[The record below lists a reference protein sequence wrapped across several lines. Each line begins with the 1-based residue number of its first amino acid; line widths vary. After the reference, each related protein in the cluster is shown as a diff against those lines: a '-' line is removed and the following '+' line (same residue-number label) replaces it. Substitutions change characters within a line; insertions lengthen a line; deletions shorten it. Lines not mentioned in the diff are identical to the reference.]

1 MTQVIQCFLQQ
12 VLQHGY
18 FMFNFKYLLRLK
30 IITHTNA
37 KRTDSN
43 WSLINAKKKKKII
56 KLIEQKSLLKFTHFI
71 DF

>member
-12 VLQHGY
+12 VLQHDY
-18 FMFNFKYLLRLK
+18 VNFKYLLRLK

-43 WSLINAKKKKKII
+43 WSLINAKKKK
-56 KLIEQKSLLKFTHFI
+56 LN
-71 DF
+71 